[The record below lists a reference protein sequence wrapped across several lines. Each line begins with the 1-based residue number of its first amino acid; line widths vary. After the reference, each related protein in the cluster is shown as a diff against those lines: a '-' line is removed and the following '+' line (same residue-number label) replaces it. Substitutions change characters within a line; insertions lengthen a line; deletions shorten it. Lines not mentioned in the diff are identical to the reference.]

1 MQLSQNTAGTTGTFF
16 PFSGTLP
23 VILQIVVF
31 LSCGETGVMLKQHL
45 YSIHKFL
52 ILEDTTTFLGG
63 LLWTCFTGQP
73 I

>member
-16 PFSGTLP
+16 HFTDFQL
-23 VILQIVVF
+23 F

-45 YSIHKFL
+45 YSIQKFL

-63 LLWTCFTGQP
+63 FIMDLFYWSAHLSSNKVK
-73 I
+73 

>member
-16 PFSGTLP
+16 HFTDFL
-23 VILQIVVF
+23 LF
-31 LSCGETGVMLKQHL
+31 LSCGETVVMLKQHL

-52 ILEDTTTFLGG
+52 ILEDTTTFWGG